1 MQWKLLLALST
12 LGLVSGFTALFGW
25 WVEMGPYRYA
35 LGFMICTFFLATKVE
50 TKHARHGLVLG
61 LLIGA
66 VEALVGQ
73 LFVDT
78 SLEHNL
84 ALAEAYMWSFGLYF
98 VLLGLLSGVSYGVV
112 LGLAGWVIGRVRGTR
127 RVPINAT

>member
-12 LGLVSGFTALFGW
+12 LGLVSGFTAVFGW
-25 WVEMGPYRYA
+25 WAAMGPYPYA
-35 LGFMICTFFLATKVE
+35 VGFMIGTFFLATKVK
-50 TKHARHGLVLG
+50 TKHALHGLVLG

-78 SLEHNL
+78 YLDHNL

-98 VLLGLLSGVSYGVV
+98 VLVGLLSGVSYGTV
-112 LGLAGWVIGRVRGTR
+112 LGLAGWVIGRVHGAR
-127 RVPINAT
+127 RVQISAA